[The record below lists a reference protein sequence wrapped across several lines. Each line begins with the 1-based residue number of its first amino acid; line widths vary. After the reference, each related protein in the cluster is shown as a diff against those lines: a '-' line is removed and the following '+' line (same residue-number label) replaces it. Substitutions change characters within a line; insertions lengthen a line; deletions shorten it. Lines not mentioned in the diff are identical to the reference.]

1 MAGTIFSKYT
11 YSQLNGLFR
20 EQIWTKLDQ
29 SSKVEAC
36 QELEN
41 RLAAERGFPARD
53 VIPVDMDGGC
63 YGEQRGNYIY
73 VNENLLRNNC
83 FVTRDEKT
91 GEIIGQYPV
100 EAPGWQLYDTIVHED
115 EHGAQLDRGDAQT
128 CRSYFTP
135 ETDSALY
142 RIQHDEAL
150 AFGVGNYRTLNAI
163 EEQRNLL
170 GHLEPDMVQYINSVK
185 NNRYEDALAEA
196 QLRYGDEDIRRTL
209 DQFTEDKENLK
220 TRDNPSDSYIALQNK
235 MQEQELREYSAL
247 NNGTEESGEGNTGQ
261 VGNNL
266 RQGVEPDTDEQRAY
280 SLHLYS
286 ESNHTVLANGLSSFR
301 YDEISRASHSEQ
313 YPEEDGSEI
322 FSIPENEKQGIFEDG
337 SEIYGQSV
345 SQRTAFEEDGSD
357 IDPEYTQHEYGEDG
371 SETFESFNQPEFV
384 MEDGSESFNS
394 EQVPAGSYAEDGSE
408 TLGHDSPSGGYSGAE
423 AGISNDNSAGM
434 DNG

>member
-1 MAGTIFSKYT
+1 MFHSDDSNHRNDEIK
-11 YSQLNGLFR
+11 
-20 EQIWTKLDQ
+20 
-29 SSKVEAC
+29 
-36 QELEN
+36 
-41 RLAAERGFPARD
+41 AR
-53 VIPVDMDGGC
+53 VDGMG
-63 YGEQRGNYIY
+63 
-73 VNENLLRNNC
+73 VS
-83 FVTRDEKT
+83 
-91 GEIIGQYPV
+91 
-100 EAPGWQLYDTIVHED
+100 GWQLYDTIAHED

-185 NNRYEDALAEA
+185 NDRYEDALAEA

-247 NNGTEESGEGNTGQ
+247 NSGTEESGEGNTGQ

-322 FSIPENEKQGIFEDG
+322 FSIPENERQGIFEDG

-394 EQVPAGSYAEDGSE
+394 EQVPAGYYAEDGSE
-408 TLGHDSPSGGYSGAE
+408 TLGHDSPSGGYLGAE
-423 AGISNDNSAGM
+423 AGISNENSAGM